1 MRPGKAKLHNL
12 VQSTQKSRRKVQYK
26 NINFEQ
32 GGYWYEM
39 EAYLPTDL
47 ECDHCVLQWRYHCAN
62 SWGSDETGSGLG
74 KGYQEEFYGCAD
86 ISVKNK
92 NVKPTQAPTTKD
104 QLT

>member
-1 MRPGKAKLHNL
+1 
-12 VQSTQKSRRKVQYK
+12 
-26 NINFEQ
+26 
-32 GGYWYEM
+32 M
-39 EAYLPTDL
+39 EAYLPSDL

-92 NVKPTQAPTTKD
+92 NVKPTQAPSTKD
-104 QLT
+104 QLAHKNFELPTVVIVVFTLCSSQYFKTLT